1 MFDIGWQEIFVLA
14 VLAIIVIGPK
24 DLPRAIKVVTQW
36 VKKARYMAR
45 DLQDGLDDMV
55 REAELDD
62 IKSQANKIMNDETF
76 DPTGTLADEFD
87 VDTFEKDWSETV
99 EDIKAATNPEKDST
113 TKGAG
118 DTAQALLSDGLP
130 QEHLG
135 LLDSSESA
143 SPKGSLSK
151 PEKSLVQ
158 KQPSANVDSGAEPKK
173 HDG

>member
-36 VKKARYMAR
+36 IKKARYMAR

-87 VDTFEKDWSETV
+87 VDAFEKDWSETV
-99 EDIKAATNPEKDST
+99 EDIKAATDPEKEPT
-113 TKGAG
+113 KKGAG
-118 DTAQALLSDGLP
+118 DIAQDLLSDSFP
-130 QEHLG
+130 REHEGQQDTSGNVPPKESLTK
-135 LLDSSESA
+135 SE
-143 SPKGSLSK
+143 K
-151 PEKSLVQ
+151 PLVQ
-158 KQPSANVDSGAEPKK
+158 KKPSANVDSGAEPKK
-173 HDG
+173 HEG

>member
-1 MFDIGWQEIFVLA
+1 MFDIGWQEIFILA

-76 DPTGTLADEFD
+76 DPTSTLADEFD

-113 TKGAG
+113 KKGAG
-118 DTAQALLSDGLP
+118 NIAQGLVSGGMP
-130 QEHLG
+130 REDVELQENG
-135 LLDSSESA
+135 
-143 SPKGSLSK
+143 KGSDT
-151 PEKSLVQ
+151 Q
-158 KQPSANVDSGAEPKK
+158 TQ
-173 HDG
+173 